1 MSLQTEA
8 MLEHLMLQGAVEFQG
23 IDDQTGEM
31 LYTITDKL
39 KEVSPAIYD
48 QLKDQYEHH
57 MFRLIDQGPTRMTW
71 RLRS

>member
-1 MSLQTEA
+1 MSLQRDA
-8 MLEHLMLQGAVEFQG
+8 MLEHLLLQGAVEFQG
-23 IDDQTGEM
+23 IDEQTGEM

-39 KEVSPAIYD
+39 KEVSPEIYSE
-48 QLKDQYEHH
+48 LKDQYEHH

>member
-1 MSLQTEA
+1 MSLQTDA
-8 MLEHLMLQGAVEFQG
+8 MLEHLLLQGAVEFQG

-39 KEVSPAIYD
+39 KEVSPGVYE

-57 MFRLIDQGPTRMTW
+57 MFKLIDQGPTRMTW
-71 RLRS
+71 RLRA

>member
-1 MSLQTEA
+1 MSLQTDA
-8 MLEHLMLQGAVEFQG
+8 MLEHLLLQGAVEFQG
-23 IDDQTGEM
+23 IDEQTGEM

-39 KEVSPAIYD
+39 KEVSPEIYSE
-48 QLKDQYEHH
+48 LKDQYEHH

>member
-1 MSLQTEA
+1 MNLKDQA

-23 IDDQTGEM
+23 IDEQTGEM

-39 KEVSPAIYD
+39 KEVSPGVYD

-57 MFRLIDQGPTRMTW
+57 MFQLIDQGPTRMTW
-71 RLRS
+71 RVRA